1 VLLDYRLNSGS
12 GSGDMLMYIPESVFA
27 GGSFVYLYSLFGE
40 LHPGN
45 AGFQEWAVGLSNLTP
60 TGGSISG
67 TKFADVNVNGVR
79 DPGEDGLSDWVIYL
93 DTNNN
98 HQLDDGEV
106 YTITDAEGHYLF
118 DNLATGANF
127 AYYVRE
133 VQVQGWLQTTPDPPV
148 IYLLDNEARTG
159 VDFGNNFVET

>member
-1 VLLDYRLNSGS
+1 
-12 GSGDMLMYIPESVFA
+12 
-27 GGSFVYLYSLFGE
+27 
-40 LHPGN
+40 LHAGN

-67 TKFADVNVNGVR
+67 TKFADFDADGFR
-79 DPGEDGLSDWVIYL
+79 DEGEDGLSDWVIYL

-118 DNLATGANF
+118 DNLATGANV